1 MKEERAGCGQKLL
14 SRGSGLIVATK
25 EDRRAKNGFSRSGS
39 KESVG
44 FGNSLA
50 DPIPRKITSVQ
61 VSLVAAAA
69 SVTISLSLHHQ
80 LQEPQAYFQGKTKEA
95 VTQMQGRGWLT
106 HIEGGIQGITIL
118 DAILSKLFG

>member
-1 MKEERAGCGQKLL
+1 MKEERAGCGQKEL

-44 FGNSLA
+44 VGNSLA

-61 VSLVAAAA
+61 VALVAAAA
-69 SVTISLSLHHQ
+69 SVTVSLSLQHQ
-80 LQEPQAYFQGKTKEA
+80 LQEPQAYFQGQTKEA
-95 VTQMQGRGWLT
+95 VTQRQGRGWLT
-106 HIEGGIQGITIL
+106 HLEGE
-118 DAILSKLFG
+118 SKVLPFLMPF

>member
-1 MKEERAGCGQKLL
+1 MKEERAGCGQKEL

-44 FGNSLA
+44 VGNSLA

-61 VSLVAAAA
+61 VALVAAAA
-69 SVTISLSLHHQ
+69 SVTVSLSLQHQ
-80 LQEPQAYFQGKTKEA
+80 LKSPRPTSR
-95 VTQMQGRGWLT
+95 GR
-106 HIEGGIQGITIL
+106 QRRP
-118 DAILSKLFG
+118 